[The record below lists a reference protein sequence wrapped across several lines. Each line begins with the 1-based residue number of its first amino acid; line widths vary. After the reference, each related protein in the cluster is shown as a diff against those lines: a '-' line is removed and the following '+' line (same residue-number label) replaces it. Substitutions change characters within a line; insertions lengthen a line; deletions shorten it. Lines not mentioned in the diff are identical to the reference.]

1 MKRHVGMLVLA
12 LLVVAVLLASTVA
25 FKVDSTEYVLVKTFG
40 KTTRLI
46 DGVKEAGLAFK
57 WPWPVQKLVHYDA
70 RKSVFEDTSTELQTR
85 DKQNLL
91 LTLYCAWRVADPAKF
106 NASIQTA
113 KAAQERIRDLLRS
126 AKSDVVGRHN
136 LEDFINTDPQKM
148 LMASIEEE
156 ILTTVQRVAFQDNG
170 VKVVSVGIKSLGL
183 PESVTQA
190 VIEAMKAERQRDVRR
205 YESSG
210 EAQATAIRERAKAAG
225 NQILEF
231 ANRKAA
237 EIRTEGD
244 RAAAGYYREFA
255 KDERFSMFLRS
266 LESLKKELESKS
278 VILLDGSLLPAVG
291 FFQQGPSLKP
301 FDAPV
306 PSAGTSPRTEPSQ
319 GK

>member
-1 MKRHVGMLVLA
+1 MKRHVGMLALA
-12 LLVVAVLLASTVA
+12 LLVVAALLASTVA
-25 FKVDSTEYVLVKTFG
+25 FTADFTEYALIKTFG
-40 KTTRLI
+40 KTTRQI
-46 DGVKEAGLAFK
+46 DGPTEAGLAFK
-57 WPWPVQKLVHYDA
+57 WPWPVQKLVRYEA
-70 RKSVFEDTSTELQTR
+70 RTVVFEDTSTELQTR

-91 LTLYCAWRVADPAKF
+91 LTLYCAWRIADPARF

-148 LMASIEEE
+148 LLPAIEEE
-156 ILTTVQRVAFQDNG
+156 ILQPVKRVAWQDHG
-170 VKVVSVGIKSLGL
+170 AEVLRVGIKSLGL
-183 PESVTQA
+183 PESVTQT

-205 YESSG
+205 YESAG
-210 EAQATAIRERAKAAG
+210 EAQATAIRERAKAAS

-244 RAAAGYYREFA
+244 RAAATYYKEFA

-266 LESLKKELESKS
+266 LESLRKELESKS
-278 VILLDGSLLPAVG
+278 VILLDGSQLPAVG
-291 FFQQGPSLKP
+291 FFQEGPSLKP
-301 FDAPV
+301 FETPPGA
-306 PSAGTSPRTEPSQ
+306 AGSSGKTNPSQ